1 MGLFPDTFSCQY
13 KAMIQKRTLLVFFTL
28 VLTACATP
36 SATPPHT
43 GEKTQ
48 SYQPFSQ
55 SATGA
60 PASPPPILPSR
71 IAESTHAFLR
81 ALPRSRAVP
90 TAYDKTAAWVSSP
103 DAPPAQPLAR
113 DDGRV
118 RIGLLL
124 PLGVE
129 GAENEKIKTI
139 AYDLLNAAQLAMFDI
154 GRPEITLI
162 VEDTKATPEGAAKAA
177 RKVIQHGAQLVIGP
191 LFASSVEAVRPIMRR
206 ANVPTL
212 AFSNN
217 RAIAG
222 RGVWLIGFLPEQNLT
237 RILSE
242 AHAQGFTRI
251 AALIPQTDYGRRI
264 ENALGPIIKQL
275 GGELV
280 QVETYQDQA
289 HAMFEPAQKIA
300 QHEARKQAWAEERQR
315 LTDEAA
321 LILSTLPTLPTLPNV
336 SQDETITPAITEE
349 TPPEEIWE
357 RLGALDPELKAEY
370 EALGRVETFGALPYD
385 AVLMP
390 EGGIKLRSLAPLLP
404 YFDVDPRQ
412 VKFLGTGL
420 WDDPILGREPPLVG
434 GWYAAPQPAGW
445 QNFAKRYQTIY
456 GHAPVRL
463 ASLAYDAMSL
473 VAALSAQHRTDPFA
487 RKNLTNANGFQG
499 IDGIFRLTKD
509 GLNERG
515 LAVLE
520 VRRKRNRLVSPAP
533 KNFVA
538 IDRGND
544 RRGVKLSLP
553 KAKKTKAKKP
563 RPPEIETETEIEIEA
578 DANSDLDLTQ

>member
-1 MGLFPDTFSCQY
+1 
-13 KAMIQKRTLLVFFTL
+13 MIQKRALLISLML
-28 VLTACATP
+28 VLAACTPPHGVP
-36 SATPPHT
+36 SATPAPT

-48 SYQPFSQ
+48 NYQPLN
-55 SATGA
+55 
-60 PASPPPILPSR
+60 PAVQTPPPILPSR

-81 ALPRSRAVP
+81 ALPRSRNVP
-90 TAYDKTAAWVSSP
+90 TAYDKTAAWVASP
-103 DAPPAQPLAR
+103 DAPPAQALAR
-113 DDGRV
+113 DDGRI

-129 GAENEKIKTI
+129 GAENEKIRTI

-191 LFASSVEAVRPIMRR
+191 LFANSVEAVRPIMRR

-237 RILSE
+237 RILNE

-264 ENALGPIIKQL
+264 ETALGPIIKQL

-300 QHEARKQAWAEERQR
+300 QHETRKQAWAEERQR

-336 SQDETITPAITEE
+336 PPDETPTITPAITED

-357 RLGALDPELKAEY
+357 MLGTLDPELKAEY

-385 AVLMP
+385 AVLIP

-434 GWYAAPQPAGW
+434 GWYAAPQPGGW

-473 VAALSAQHRTDPFA
+473 VAALSANHRTDPFA
-487 RKNLTNANGFQG
+487 RKNLTTANGFQG

-520 VRRKRNRLVSPAP
+520 VRPKRNRLISPAP

-563 RPPEIETETEIEIEA
+563 RPPAIETETETEIEIEA